1 MPKGTEKYKDFLP
14 EEDGFGVDTKKG
26 MPPEAMIAAHQSNT
40 DRRIVREAEKELALN
55 GGGNTVRSKKY
66 RELVKPL
73 VEKGVSTNPSNPD
86 QLPSPATLIKI
97 VDIAKYI
104 AAGKSML
111 STFDYIREKWGVK
124 SDTSVRTYYNAA
136 LSYLIPDEED
146 RDKVIA
152 KLASRYE
159 QLYERAYE
167 AGQYK
172 TARDILDSMAKLSG
186 LVGGNTIKYAENA
199 NGEKMVVV
207 TFD

>member
-14 EEDGFGVDTKKG
+14 EEDGFGQELGGFPV
-26 MPPEAMIAAHQSNT
+26 EATIIGHQDNKN
-40 DRRIVREAEKELALN
+40 RRIIREAEKEINLN
-55 GGGNTVRSKKY
+55 GNSQTVRSRKY
-66 RELVKPL
+66 RELVAPL
-73 VEKGVSTNPSNPD
+73 VEKGVSTNPSNPG

-111 STFDYIREKWGVK
+111 STFDYIREKWGIK

-146 RDKVIA
+146 RDKIAA

-159 QLYERAYE
+159 QLYEKAYDN
-167 AGQYK
+167 GQYK
-172 TARDILDSMAKLSG
+172 TARDILDSLAKLSG
-186 LVGGNTIKYAENA
+186 LVGGNSVRIAENER
-199 NGEKMVVV
+199 GDRLIEVK
-207 TFD
+207 FD